1 MPKKK
6 YIVDLSTEEREQ
18 LRHLITRGKPSARK
32 VTRARILLHAADGLT
47 DEQIV
52 AALNTG
58 SATVERTRQRFV
70 EEGLECLTERARPGQ
85 RRKLSGKQ
93 EAHVIA
99 VACTTAPDGRSRW
112 TLQLLADK
120 VVELKYAD
128 SIARETMRQVLK
140 KRTQAVA
147 ERTMVYPGSLS
158 RVRGLY
164 GRCPR
169 CVRRTV

>member
-6 YIVDLSTEEREQ
+6 YMVDLLTEEREQ

-58 SATVERTRQRFV
+58 IATVERTRQRFV
-70 EEGLECLTERARPGQ
+70 EEGLGCLNERPRPGQ

-128 SIARETMRQVLK
+128 SIARETIRQVLK
-140 KRTQAVA
+140 KTN
-147 ERTMVYPGSLS
+147 SS
-158 RVRGLY
+158 RG
-164 GRCPR
+164 
-169 CVRRTV
+169 